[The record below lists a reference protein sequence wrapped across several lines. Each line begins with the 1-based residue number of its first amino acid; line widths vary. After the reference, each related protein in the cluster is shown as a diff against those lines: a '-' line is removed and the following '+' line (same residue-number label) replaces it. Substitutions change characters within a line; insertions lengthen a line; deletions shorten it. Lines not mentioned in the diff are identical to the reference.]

1 MKNKTKKILAGLGLG
16 LVGMGCLTGCSM
28 NDEQLSAINGITEKA
43 DNIIELLE
51 QNVNYNNNQLSKAEA
66 AEKILLGRNNWKLMN
81 FNELEFTI
89 KQVQYDGLFDKAT
102 ASYTSDFDTPF
113 RWLYRSKDNTKVFAK
128 GEGTQIEG
136 ITVSDFAE
144 DEHKIWRAQTDTTL
158 VDREYDT
165 EDFILQLDILGQIG
179 ISTIGADDVKDIKVT
194 ETGYEFKVLMGEDN
208 EYTTTTQE
216 VVFNVSKEGYI
227 TSFTAKVLL
236 YTKSTD
242 KYESL
247 LAECTYK
254 YSGVDFTALDA
265 KIASLTPSA

>member
-1 MKNKTKKILAGLGLG
+1 MIPKLFAKINPFFPGF
-16 LVGMGCLTGCSM
+16 
-28 NDEQLSAINGITEKA
+28 
-43 DNIIELLE
+43 ELLLASIKTSSSPKYDFKPVLT
-51 QNVNYNNNQLSKAEA
+51 NVGFISKYSLSPFINF
-66 AEKILLGRNNWKLMN
+66 EKFPKM
-81 FNELEFTI
+81 FF
-89 KQVQYDGLFDKAT
+89 
-102 ASYTSDFDTPF
+102 
-113 RWLYRSKDNTKVFAK
+113 
-128 GEGTQIEG
+128 QIEG

-144 DEHKIWRAQTDTTL
+144 DEHKIWRAQTNTTL

-227 TSFTAKVLL
+227 TSFSAKVLL